1 MEPHC
6 PIQILAESY
15 WKILFLSWQ
24 RSLCWFIWA
33 VYITYV
39 PSTIYALANLLIS
52 SWYQSIRLEVG
63 ADYELTTE
71 KQTEDKK

>member
-1 MEPHC
+1 M
-6 PIQILAESY
+6 LVY
-15 WKILFLSWQ
+15 LSCLH
-24 RSLCWFIWA
+24 S
-33 VYITYV
+33 YV